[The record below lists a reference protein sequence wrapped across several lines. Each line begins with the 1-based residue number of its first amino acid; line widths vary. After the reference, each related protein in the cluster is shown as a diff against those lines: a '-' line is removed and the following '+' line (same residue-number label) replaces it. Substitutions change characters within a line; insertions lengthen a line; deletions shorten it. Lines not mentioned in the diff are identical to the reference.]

1 MLACE
6 NKATGIVDLLI
17 RRQRMQ
23 KVIAEPWVNFPHTS
37 DLAPVGTSGIRPEGW
52 GIPLSKKTPMWA
64 SDGNQNPDD
73 DDDDNKKKHKSSEG
87 KENPA
92 FLPEKDEGA
101 DCVNCG

>member
-23 KVIAEPWVNFPHTS
+23 KVIAEPWLNFPHTS
-37 DLAPVGTSGIRPEGW
+37 DLAPVGASGSRPEGW
-52 GIPLSKKTPMWA
+52 GIPVRMKTPMWVKEGHH
-64 SDGNQNPDD
+64 DTDD
-73 DDDDNKKKHKSSEG
+73 DDQKESKSSKG
-87 KENPA
+87 QENPA

-101 DCVNCG
+101 GCVNCGK